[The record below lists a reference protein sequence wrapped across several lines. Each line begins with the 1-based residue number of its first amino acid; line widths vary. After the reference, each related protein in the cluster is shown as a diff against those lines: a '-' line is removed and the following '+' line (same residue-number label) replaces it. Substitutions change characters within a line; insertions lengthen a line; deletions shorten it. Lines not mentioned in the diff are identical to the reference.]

1 METQLLVKIIHMSLA
16 SLLIL
21 VVLARAATL
30 FVGVKDQQPNP
41 KGRKL
46 LVGLQ
51 HFSLTFIALTGLVSL
66 YLKNFEVQPW
76 FYAKVVLFLVVV
88 SSMIKAFKADPNLLL
103 AQRRA
108 GMGVAIMALAG
119 LIGLVIIKPVFS

>member
-21 VVLARAATL
+21 VVLARTATL
-30 FVGVKDQQPNP
+30 FVGVQAEQPNP
-41 KGRKL
+41 KARKL

-51 HFSLTFIALTGLVSL
+51 HFSFTFIALTGLVSL
-66 YLKNFEVQPW
+66 YLKDFVVQPW
-76 FYAKVVLFLVVV
+76 FYAKIVLFLVIV
-88 SSMIKAFKADPNLLL
+88 SSMIKAFKADPTILL

-108 GMGVAIMALAG
+108 GMGIAIMALAG
-119 LIGLVIIKPVFS
+119 LIGLVIIKPVF